1 MASAKS
7 TDIGVRF
14 GLRLRALRESRGLS
28 LMQMSVYSGLS
39 KSFLHDLEQAKSE
52 PGLRTLQVLAR
63 CFERSI
69 SQLLR
74 GL

>member
-1 MASAKS
+1 MARAKS

-39 KSFLHDLEQAKSE
+39 KSFLHDLEMAKSE

-63 CFERSI
+63 CFDRSL

>member
-1 MASAKS
+1 
-7 TDIGVRF
+7 
-14 GLRLRALRESRGLS
+14 
-28 LMQMSVYSGLS
+28 MQMSVYSGLS

-52 PGLRTLQVLAR
+52 PGLRTLQILAR